1 MHVHIVLAG
10 LLIAKTLGWLA
21 VGIGATITPTLNTNP
36 TTMAANWSKGVAANA
51 QKWLAKYLAPK
62 AAFNANPTQ
71 AQAAWITGIQSA
83 MARNA
88 YANGMQNAD
97 LTMAAN
103 NASNFG
109 VTNYAASGT
118 NKAAKYAAKAPNL
131 ANAINTVRAQVE
143 AMPKG
148 GLQNGIARATQWMTL
163 MSAYKGKI

>member
-1 MHVHIVLAG
+1 M
-10 LLIAKTLGWLA
+10 
-21 VGIGATITPTLNTNP
+21 ATITPTLQTNP
-36 TTMAANWSKGVAANA
+36 TTMATNWSKGVAANA

-71 AQAAWITGIQSA
+71 AQAAWITGIQAA

-88 YANGMQNAD
+88 YATGLGNAD

-103 NASNFG
+103 NASTFG

-118 NKAAKYAAKAPNL
+118 NKAAKFAAKAPNL
-131 ANAINTVRAQVE
+131 ANAINAVRATVE

-148 GLQNGIARATQWMTL
+148 GLQNGIARMTAWATGMA
-163 MSAYKGKI
+163 AYKGKI

>member
-1 MHVHIVLAG
+1 M
-10 LLIAKTLGWLA
+10 
-21 VGIGATITPTLNTNP
+21 ATITPTLQTNP

-71 AQAAWITGIQSA
+71 AQAAWITGIQGA

-88 YANGMQNAD
+88 YATGLGNAD

-103 NASNFG
+103 NASTFG

-118 NKAAKYAAKAPNL
+118 NKAAKFAAKAPAL
-131 ANAINTVRAQVE
+131 AAAINSVRATVE

-148 GLQNGIARATQWMTL
+148 GLQNGIARMTAWATG

>member
-1 MHVHIVLAG
+1 M
-10 LLIAKTLGWLA
+10 
-21 VGIGATITPTLNTNP
+21 ATITPTLNTNP

-51 QKWLAKYLAPK
+51 QKWLNKYLNPK

-71 AQAAWITGIQSA
+71 AQQAWITGINAAQ
-83 MARNA
+83 ARNA

-103 NASNFG
+103 NASTFG

-118 NKAAKYAAKAPNL
+118 NKAAKYSAKAPAL
-131 ANAINTVRAQVE
+131 ANAINAVRATVE

-148 GLQNGIARATQWMTL
+148 GLTNGIARMTAWANG
-163 MSAYKGKI
+163 MAAYKGKI